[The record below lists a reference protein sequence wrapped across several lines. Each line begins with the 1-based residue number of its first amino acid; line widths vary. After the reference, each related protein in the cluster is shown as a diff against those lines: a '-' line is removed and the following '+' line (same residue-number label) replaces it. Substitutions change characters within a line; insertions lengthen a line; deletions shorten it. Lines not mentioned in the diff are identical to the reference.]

1 MAVAIV
7 LGLVPAAFAGT
18 TLQVKSRPLRESAQL
33 KYSSS
38 DALAGLTKG
47 AGTGSGTISARV
59 FVRPDG
65 VTTGYTIPAGSH
77 DGSAGWIVNDAK
89 RTLFANR
96 EAPGGP
102 TGVSRTVFATGRR
115 VRLTAKSL
123 GDLTPL
129 ALAAAPIDTVRVA
142 YVVTNGAE
150 TLTHCTQFAPGTCTF
165 TPLRSRRT

>member
-77 DGSAGWIVNDAK
+77 DGSAGWIVNDAQ
-89 RTLFANR
+89 RTLFAN
-96 EAPGGP
+96 
-102 TGVSRTVFATGRR
+102 
-115 VRLTAKSL
+115 
-123 GDLTPL
+123 
-129 ALAAAPIDTVRVA
+129 RVA